1 MEPMNPNSRSRRW
14 FRTVGAAAL
23 TTSSLLGAGP
33 NAESAYERFG
43 KGDVVGA
50 RQEYEQLLTSRPDD
64 HRLAFN
70 AGVAAYRQQDW
81 EGAARRYE
89 SALGSADLRLQ
100 QRAFFGLGNARF
112 RLGEGAEE
120 PTEKIRLW
128 EDAVRQYQA
137 ALGLN
142 PADTDARANLEAAQE
157 ALARE
162 RKEQQEQQK
171 DPKQDKKDKQDKKKE
186 EDSKDQEKQDSGKS
200 DEQQAGKED
209 SKDSKQDSKEG
220 SDSKDGKDQKQQG
233 MGDRGSKKDPS
244 NEKKDPKDSDT
255 KSGDEDKSEEGQG
268 GKPGDPREKG
278 QKDAAGQG
286 QGKGGDQKAGS
297 GKEGGAGEKGS
308 GSQAPE
314 PGTGGAGGMASD
326 AGEDSA
332 DGRMAI
338 RFAERMLDG
347 HKREERALILRP
359 AAPAQ
364 DPRGGN
370 GRRKTW

>member
-1 MEPMNPNSRSRRW
+1 MELMNPNSRSRRW

-23 TTSSLLGAGP
+23 TTSSLLAAGP
-33 NAESAYERFG
+33 NAESAHERFG

-70 AGVAAYRQQDW
+70 AGVTAYRQQDW

-128 EDAVRQYQA
+128 EDAVRQYQG

-162 RKEQQEQQK
+162 RKEQQK

-200 DEQQAGKED
+200 DEQQSGKED
-209 SKDSKQDSKEG
+209 SKDSKDDSKEG

-244 NEKKDPKDSDT
+244 KEKKDPKDSDT

-297 GKEGGAGEKGS
+297 GKDGGAGEKGS